1 MSFCWL
7 QHQQRR
13 QSYLIAYGLVSIVS
27 IWFYKLGT
35 PSNSSPKQKN
45 HNAVYLVG
53 KLSNNSHLTSPPFRQ
68 DHPHFD
74 FTTLLC
80 KFALLIEKDGGI
92 RPCEVL
98 ATCAYKVLRS
108 TYPPQKWIGQIS
120 ESQRYTRLF
129 EISWFLDVR
138 FEI

>member
-1 MSFCWL
+1 MT
-7 QHQQRR
+7 
-13 QSYLIAYGLVSIVS
+13 
-27 IWFYKLGT
+27 FYN
-35 PSNSSPKQKN
+35 PSTLT
-45 HNAVYLVG
+45 VY
-53 KLSNNSHLTSPPFRQ
+53 T
-68 DHPHFD
+68 HFD

-129 EISWFLDVR
+129 EISPFQFAVR
-138 FEI
+138 SWRFAVIML

>member
-1 MSFCWL
+1 LAGFIILTLTTIGFQIQPVL
-7 QHQQRR
+7 QND
-13 QSYLIAYGLVSIVS
+13 
-27 IWFYKLGT
+27 T
-35 PSNSSPKQKN
+35 PPT
-45 HNAVYLVG
+45 
-53 KLSNNSHLTSPPFRQ
+53 LTIL
-68 DHPHFD
+68 PHFD

-120 ESQRYTRLF
+120 ESQQNTRLF
-129 EISWFLDVR
+129 DKR
-138 FEI
+138 A